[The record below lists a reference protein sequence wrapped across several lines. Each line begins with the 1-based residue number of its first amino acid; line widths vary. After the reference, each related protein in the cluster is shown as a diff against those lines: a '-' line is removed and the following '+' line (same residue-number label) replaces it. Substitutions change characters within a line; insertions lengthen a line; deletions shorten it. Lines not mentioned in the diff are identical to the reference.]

1 MIFLFS
7 TLTNIVFNFEVTP
20 VVLNIQAIPTVSNLT
35 NENDDIRGETID
47 ETSINEGY
55 AEDDENVEGSRNVE
69 SNPPLEVQDA
79 VVEILEGPAEG
90 VETAEEAE
98 PATAE
103 RTEVTMSRE
112 DSLTAF
118 KADIISFLCFFF

>member
-1 MIFLFS
+1 MCL
-7 TLTNIVFNFEVTP
+7 
-20 VVLNIQAIPTVSNLT
+20 LNIQAIPTVSNLT